1 LLLKDG
7 FRIKKNYI
15 LEIYNM
21 CDSDNFENIIN
32 SISEKDIQDIATRVL
47 DNSQSDEIVY
57 KPKK

>member
-1 LLLKDG
+1 
-7 FRIKKNYI
+7 
-15 LEIYNM
+15 M